1 MVRKNLDIL
10 GRKMMYL
17 YIHDTLIPQ
26 NLEEMDPE
34 FRVQLEEEKD
44 TDNVELFKRLNLTK
58 LCADTVGIWLKKLG
72 FLYDVVSNN
81 YYVDRHEKKYDIWYI
96 HKFKDRHLLLEQRM
110 HRWIQITTKELKKY

>member
-1 MVRKNLDIL
+1 MSPI
-10 GRKMMYL
+10 GG
-17 YIHDTLIPQ
+17 
-26 NLEEMDPE
+26 
-34 FRVQLEEEKD
+34 EKD
-44 TDNVELFKRLNLTK
+44 TDNVELFKRFDLTK